1 MRKKITILL
10 FSLLL
15 TFSPLFAQARGLVPC
30 GGYKADGTSEP
41 ACTVNDVFYL
51 AARVTNWLIM
61 LAGVYAVFQIIR
73 AGLFMVISQGNEE
86 SIKKYRGLLA
96 NAIIGFVIVMLAF
109 VMVNTVVNFLIFSKC
124 KVDLTNPTS
133 YISPNQNYNNCVD
146 TTKK

>member
-1 MRKKITILL
+1 
-10 FSLLL
+10 
-15 TFSPLFAQARGLVPC
+15 
-30 GGYKADGTSEP
+30 
-41 ACTVNDVFYL
+41 
-51 AARVTNWLIM
+51 M